1 MKSKF
6 FRKYIYIKII
16 YTSITVSDI
25 SDWCRLLQIIVIIK
39 KSTKYYLTKEK
50 LFQLLIR
57 WLKVLQTSLTS
68 MTAPKEKNNQ
78 LTQHDFQLLL

>member
-1 MKSKF
+1 M
-6 FRKYIYIKII
+6 
-16 YTSITVSDI
+16 